1 MTRKPIGASKGTSK
15 VGAPK
20 TGGGGSRQLKVRV
33 KNHKHT
39 GSSREWLQRHLNDPY
54 VQASK
59 RDGWRSRAAY
69 KLLEI
74 DDKYSILKPGQQLVD
89 LGAAPGGWAQ
99 VAADRVHA
107 TAGEGRSA
115 GKLGRVVA
123 IDYLA
128 FDPISG
134 VEILELDFT
143 DAGVEDKLKSL
154 LRDSRADVVL
164 SDMAAPTTGH
174 THTDHL
180 RIMGLAELAY
190 AFAADVLTPGG
201 AFLCKVFQGGSE
213 SSLLKTLKRDF
224 TTVRHVKP
232 PASRAESAELYV
244 LATGFRSSAAR
255 PHHDRNRRRLHFS
268 RSARSGKAI
277 ARP

>member
-1 MTRKPIGASKGTSK
+1 MTRKPTSASTGASN

-74 DDKYSILKPGQQLVD
+74 DDKFGILKPGQQLVD

-99 VAADRVHA
+99 VAADRVGA
-107 TAGEGRSA
+107 TVAGKAGGKTS
-115 GKLGRVVA
+115 GKLGQVVA

-128 FDPISG
+128 FDPIAG

-154 LRDSRADVVL
+154 LRDGRADVVL

-190 AFAADVLTPGG
+190 AFAAEVLTPGG

-244 LATGFRSSAAR
+244 LATGFRA
-255 PHHDRNRRRLHFS
+255 
-268 RSARSGKAI
+268 
-277 ARP
+277 